1 MRTTTPSAPPD
12 LIRQLVLALDAK
24 QAANLR
30 VLDVSAQSSIT
41 DWLVLATGNS
51 EPHLRALRI
60 EVEKILDAA
69 QTTIAGM
76 DGGGPDSGWTVVD
89 AYQIMVHLFTAEPR
103 NSYALERLWKN
114 AGEVNVKTLLAPPA
128 APKPA
133 SAPKPKKLSAA
144 KKTKPA
150 KTKAAPKTPA
160 KKVPA
165 KKKSAKKK
173 PTAKKSHKA

>member
-12 LIRQLVLALDAK
+12 LLRQLVLALDAK
-24 QAANLR
+24 QASDLR
-30 VLDVSAQSSIT
+30 VLDVSAQSTIT

-69 QTTIAGM
+69 HAPIAGM

-103 NSYALERLWKN
+103 NRYALERLWKD
-114 AGEVNVKTLLAPPA
+114 AVEVKVKTLLAPPV
-128 APKPA
+128 
-133 SAPKPKKLSAA
+133 
-144 KKTKPA
+144 
-150 KTKAAPKTPA
+150 APKTKKKAPA
-160 KKVPA
+160 RASRKTKVVKKAPA
-165 KKKSAKKK
+165 KKKPA
-173 PTAKKSHKA
+173 AKKSRKA